1 MFYKSV
7 LEKTR
12 WKFPFEIAELV
23 SVLGEKQHFSSAQP
37 GEMVS
42 WKKMWAWG
50 LAQATQGANGQAYWS
65 PGCSPVPQGLTSLP
79 PLISVPF
86 DLQECT
92 ARPLTNKQ
100 WPRD

>member
-1 MFYKSV
+1 MAKPTGV
-7 LEKTR
+7 L
-12 WKFPFEIAELV
+12 AV
-23 SVLGEKQHFSSAQP
+23 S
-37 GEMVS
+37 
-42 WKKMWAWG
+42 
-50 LAQATQGANGQAYWS
+50 T
-65 PGCSPVPQGLTSLP
+65 VPQGLTSLP